1 MDDAG
6 DLLGGFDRRVTRQE
20 EWARLTDGRTTRL
33 EDKMDR
39 LIEEMAIFRAEIRS
53 EIRNNLVSRED
64 LDARFRHSQNV
75 TWAAAAAIVALIS
88 LVVALF
94 QHFDGAGR
102 PMAVAPPV
110 AGVHIPDAPPNAR

>member
-6 DLLGGFDRRVTRQE
+6 ELIGGFDRRLTRQE
-20 EWARLTDGRTTRL
+20 EWGRLTDGRTTRL

-88 LVVALF
+88 LVVALS
-94 QHFDGAGR
+94 QVLAPALGR
-102 PMAVAPPV
+102 APAAAPV
-110 AGVHIPDAPPNAR
+110 PVVVQVPTPTVR